1 MYATIR
7 KYSPKAGTV
16 TQKDITDLKQ
26 RIESG
31 FVPLIQEIRGFHSY
45 HVVNVNDKEVVTISL
60 FEDHTGAAES
70 TRRAAEF
77 VKKDSMKDRLGT
89 PQVIEG
95 ELLVS
100 REATVGAH

>member
-7 KYSPKAGTV
+7 RYTMKATF
-16 TQKDITDLKQ
+16 DKQ
-26 RIESG
+26 ALEQLRQSMERTLLPAFQS
-31 FVPLIQEIRGFHSY
+31 IRGFHSY
-45 HVVNVNDKEVVTISL
+45 YLVNAGEKELVSL
-60 FEDHTGAAES
+60 GVFEDKAGAQES

-77 VKKDSMKDRLGT
+77 VKTDPIREHISP

-100 REATVGAH
+100 RESPVTA